1 MINVKSGMK
10 AFIYWSGGKDAT
22 MALHVFVQQYGIQP
36 QLLLCRTSPEGT
48 VAAHEIPVSLIKAQ
62 ARALGIP
69 LQVIELPA
77 FAPNTVYEET
87 MGAVLQQLVSE
98 GFTHAIFGDI
108 FLEELKAYHQTMHQ
122 QYGIACVFPLWG
134 KPTNQLYKEIINS
147 GIETVITSVNLKH
160 LAANLTGNFYDDAF
174 IASLPEGVDKCGEN
188 GEFHTFVL
196 NAPLFSKPVNVKKGD
211 RDTITYHAST
221 AYETTMA
228 FIRLEV
234 AE

>member
-1 MINVKSGMK
+1 MK

-22 MALHVFVQQYGIQP
+22 MALHFFVQQYGVLP

-48 VAAHEIPVSLIKAQ
+48 VAAHEIPASLIQEQ
-62 ARALGIP
+62 AKSLNIP
-69 LQVIELPA
+69 VKIIELPP

-87 MGAVLQQLVSE
+87 MGAVLQQLVAE

-108 FLEELKAYHQTMHQ
+108 FLEELKAYHQTIHQ

-134 KPTNQLYKEIINS
+134 KPTHILCSEIIDS
-147 GIETVITSVNLKH
+147 GIETIIASVNLKH
-160 LAANLTGNFYDDAF
+160 LAANLTGNFYDDAL

-196 NAPLFSKPVNVKKGD
+196 NAPLFSKPVKVRKGN
-211 RDTITYHAST
+211 RDTVTYHTGT

-228 FIRLEV
+228 FIRLKV
-234 AE
+234 AD